1 MGEVKYPAV
10 FSLTGNCNVTCAT
23 DHLSNI
29 LLRKLFMTINIQHL
43 HSKMNALKLWGG
55 NEELV
60 GLKVGLTWV

>member
-1 MGEVKYPAV
+1 MKYPAV

-23 DHLSNI
+23 DHLSSL
-29 LLRKLFMTINIQHL
+29 LLRKLFMTVNIQLL
-43 HSKMNALKLWGG
+43 HSEMNKYALELWGG